1 MMRRRMRLGC
11 VLRNGKYIFPS
22 IPFYTLLEGVIPR
35 MQEIIKAVA
44 VGIFTIIMAVINQCD
59 EG

>member
-1 MMRRRMRLGC
+1 MCLKMDEDYQKGGML
-11 VLRNGKYIFPS
+11 
-22 IPFYTLLEGVIPR
+22 R

-59 EG
+59 EK